1 MRYAALPSFAEH
13 PQEILREL
21 PSQASISAW
30 TSTCGF
36 SCSSVLTDELN
47 SIRDSSLPSG
57 AFQSMLAWRTIEKLL
72 KYLLLPWESSW
83 DFLAP
88 LLWAALHRLSPSA
101 LAELS
106 SQGLTQ
112 FHLI

>member
-1 MRYAALPSFAEH
+1 MRYAALPSFPEH
-13 PQEILREL
+13 PQEILRER

-57 AFQSMLAWRTIEKLL
+57 AFQSMLAWRTIEKLS
-72 KYLLLPWESSW
+72 KYFYLGNLHGISWPPCCGLLS
-83 DFLAP
+83 
-88 LLWAALHRLSPSA
+88 
-101 LAELS
+101 
-106 SQGLTQ
+106 TQ
-112 FHLI
+112 SFPFCSC